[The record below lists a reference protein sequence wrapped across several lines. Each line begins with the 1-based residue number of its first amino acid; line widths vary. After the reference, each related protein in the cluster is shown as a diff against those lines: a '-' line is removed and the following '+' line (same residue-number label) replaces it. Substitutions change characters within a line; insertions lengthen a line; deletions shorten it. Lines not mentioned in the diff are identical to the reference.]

1 MSSKRRDADYLNDI
15 LEAMERIITYTS
27 GLSYTQFMEDTRT
40 QDAVLR
46 NIEVIGEAVKRLSPP
61 LRKRY
66 PAVPWKDIAA
76 MRDKVIHHYFGINYD
91 IVWAVA
97 SEEVPKLRP
106 TIQTI
111 LKQIKGY
118 PGRPM

>member
-1 MSSKRRDADYLNDI
+1 MSSKRRDADYPNDI

-27 GLSYTQFMEDTRT
+27 ELSYAQFMEATRT

-46 NIEVIGEAVKRLSPP
+46 NTEVIGEALKRLSPP

-76 MRDKVIHHYFGINYD
+76 MRDKVIHHHFGINYD

-97 SEEVPKLRP
+97 SAEVPQLRP

-111 LKQIKGY
+111 LKQIKSY

>member
-27 GLSYTQFMEDTRT
+27 GLSYAQFMEDTRT

-61 LRKRY
+61 LRK
-66 PAVPWKDIAA
+66 
-76 MRDKVIHHYFGINYD
+76 
-91 IVWAVA
+91 
-97 SEEVPKLRP
+97 EVPCRSLEGHRSHAGFSQSLG
-106 TIQTI
+106 QTPVPAP
-111 LKQIKGY
+111 LSKATLG
-118 PGRPM
+118 GLCEASG